1 MAGISGKLKEAFG
14 KVAPFLPPSF
24 LSAAFP
30 LPRMLAVPS
39 LSLLLPSL
47 HLWNLPIIRSR
58 T

>member
-14 KVAPFLPPSF
+14 KVAPFLPLSF

-30 LPRMLAVPS
+30 LPRVLAVPS
-39 LSLLLPSL
+39 LSPLLPSL

>member
-30 LPRMLAVPS
+30 LPRVLAVPS
-39 LSLLLPSL
+39 LSPLLPSL
-47 HLWNLPIIRSR
+47 HL
-58 T
+58 